1 MTTPLYI
8 AVDLGAGSGR
18 VFLVGV
24 DPGNLLFEEIRRF
37 QYPPRDIAEHLRWDF
52 THILENV
59 ILGLGAA
66 ADRARELERPV
77 CSIGVDSWGVD
88 YGLLDSD
95 GSLLADPVCYRD
107 NRTKGMMERV
117 FDLIPRSQIFEKTG
131 IQFLNFNTLFQLCA
145 EGNLLRKELRFLLL
159 PDLINFFLTG
169 TAAAEYTNAT
179 TTQMVNATT
188 RDWDRELIER
198 AGLLFDILPDI
209 IPAGTTVGRLK
220 ADVAADTKLQDVTVI
235 APATHDTA
243 SAVAATPISEEWA
256 YISSGTWSLVGVEL
270 DKPLINETAAL
281 QNFTNEGGAYG
292 TIRFLKNVMGLWI
305 LESCRRE
312 WQAAGTVLAYDEM
325 LRDVNEIDGLPAFIF
340 PDDPRFLNPA
350 SMTTAIREQL
360 KETGQT
366 AIDDPLV
373 IAKVVLDSLAFRYAS
388 VLQTTEELTGRKLR
402 GVQVIGGGSR
412 NRYLNQM
419 TANASGLTVRAGL
432 PEATVVGNVLVQAVS
447 SGRFASLADA
457 RDYVNE
463 HFDFEEFAAEASQAL
478 GDARHRYTDV
488 ESRFVE

>member
-1 MTTPLYI
+1 VSDAFL
-8 AVDLGAGSGR
+8 AFDLGAESGR
-18 VFLVGV
+18 AIVGHLRGGV
-24 DPGNLLFEEIRRF
+24 LALDEIRRF
-37 QYPPRDIAEHLRWDF
+37 PNGAIRQNGSLYWDVLRLWSEI
-52 THILENV
+52 TESLQ
-59 ILGLGAA
+59 AA
-66 ADRARELERPV
+66 SSVRLASV
-77 CSIGVDSWGVD
+77 GVDGWGVD
-88 YGLLDSD
+88 YELIGERGNLLEN
-95 GSLLADPVCYRD
+95 PYHYRD
-107 NRTKGMMERV
+107 LRNEGMMDAVFERV
-117 FDLIPRSQIFEKTG
+117 SRERIYSVTG
-131 IQFLNFNTLFQLCA
+131 IQFLQINTLFQFYAACRLTPKVVDA
-145 EGNLLRKELRFLLL
+145 AHALVTV
-159 PDLINFFLTG
+159 PDLFNYWLG
-169 TAAAEYTNAT
+169 GRLCSEYTIAT
-179 TTQMVNATT
+179 TTQFVDARTRTWARRLLDEIGLPTELLTEIVQPGTT
-188 RDWDRELIER
+188 IGALRKEIAAPL
-198 AGLLFDILPDI
+198 
-209 IPAGTTVGRLK
+209 AGTPIV
-220 ADVAADTKLQDVTVI
+220 V
-235 APATHDTA
+235 PACHDTG
-243 SAVAATPISEEWA
+243 SAVASVAAGGATA
-256 YISSGTWSLVGVEL
+256 FLSSGTWSLLGTEIGAPV
-270 DKPLINETAAL
+270 ITAQARDL
-281 QNFTNEGGAYG
+281 NFTNEGGAYG

-373 IAKVVLDSLAFRYAS
+373 IVKVVLDSLAFRYAS